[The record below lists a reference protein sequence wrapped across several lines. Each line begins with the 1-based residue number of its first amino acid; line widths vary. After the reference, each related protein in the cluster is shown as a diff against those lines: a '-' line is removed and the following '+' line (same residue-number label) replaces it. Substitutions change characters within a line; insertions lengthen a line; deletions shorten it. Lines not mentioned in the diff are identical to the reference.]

1 MSKYKYILFDLDGTL
16 TRSHYGIFNCFRYA
30 LQKMGVTEE
39 PTEETLKKCVGPSLE
54 YSFENY
60 FHMSKED
67 AVTATAKYRERYKDI
82 GIWENEPIEG
92 ALESLKALKEA
103 GYVLALAT
111 SKPKIFADQIVE
123 KFGFSI
129 YFSSQVGCGLDGS
142 FPTKA
147 SVIAEV
153 MRQLSA
159 SKDEC
164 LMVGDRF
171 HDADGAKENG
181 VDCALLKVGYA
192 EDGEIE
198 QAKPEYVFTDF
209 ADFTEFLIK

>member
-1 MSKYKYILFDLDGTL
+1 
-16 TRSHYGIFNCFRYA
+16 
-30 LQKMGVTEE
+30 
-39 PTEETLKKCVGPSLE
+39 
-54 YSFENY
+54 
-60 FHMSKED
+60 
-67 AVTATAKYRERYKDI
+67 
-82 GIWENEPIEG
+82 
-92 ALESLKALKEA
+92 
-103 GYVLALAT
+103 
-111 SKPKIFADQIVE
+111 
-123 KFGFSI
+123 
-129 YFSSQVGCGLDGS
+129 
-142 FPTKA
+142 
-147 SVIAEV
+147 

>member
-1 MSKYKYILFDLDGTL
+1 
-16 TRSHYGIFNCFRYA
+16 
-30 LQKMGVTEE
+30 MGRTEE
-39 PTEETLKKCVGPSLE
+39 PSEETLKKCVGPSLE

-67 AVTATAKYRERYKDI
+67 AVIATAKYRERYKDI
-82 GIWENEPIEG
+82 GLWENEPMEG
-92 ALESLKALKEA
+92 ALESLKALKQA
-103 GYVLALAT
+103 GYTLAMAT

-123 KFGFSI
+123 KFGFAP
-129 YFSSQVGCGLDGS
+129 YFSVQVGCGLDGS

-147 SVIAEV
+147 SVIAEA

-159 SKDEC
+159 SKEEC

-181 VDCALLKVGYA
+181 VDCALLKIGYA
-192 EDGEIE
+192 EEGEIE
-198 QAKPEYVFTDF
+198 RVNPEFVFTDF
-209 ADFTEFLIK
+209 TDFTAFLTK